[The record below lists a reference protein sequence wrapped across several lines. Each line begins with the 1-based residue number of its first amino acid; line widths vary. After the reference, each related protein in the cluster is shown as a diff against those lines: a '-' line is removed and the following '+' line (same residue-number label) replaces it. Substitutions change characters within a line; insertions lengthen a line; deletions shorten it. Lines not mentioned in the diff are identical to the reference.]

1 MCKIV
6 LVSRKCG
13 AQDRW
18 NESGHRV
25 PDGGGKFV
33 QNDNQN
39 RPKTVAERAKISNTY
54 GRLWIRA
61 IFVILKEIYKTRS
74 QKSVK

>member
-33 QNDNQN
+33 QNDNQS
-39 RPKTVAERAKISNTY
+39 RPKTVAERAKISNPSV
-54 GRLWIRA
+54 RIWIRA
-61 IFVILKEIYKTRS
+61 VLVILMEIYKMGS